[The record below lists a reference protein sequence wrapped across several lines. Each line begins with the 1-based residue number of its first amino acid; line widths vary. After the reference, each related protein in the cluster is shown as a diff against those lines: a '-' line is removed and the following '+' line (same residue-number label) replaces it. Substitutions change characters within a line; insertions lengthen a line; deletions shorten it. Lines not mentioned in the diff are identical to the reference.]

1 MAPKRKLD
9 EEEEDASA
17 GSAGEEKQEDEAASS
32 TEADTPAKKG
42 RGRPK
47 KSDAEKKPYTPT
59 GNPRGRPRTKVP
71 GGGADTP
78 KKRGRP
84 SLSSKSGTDSNDVE
98 NSLSAS
104 PKKRGRP
111 SLASKRGTDND
122 VNDEP
127 TNQPRKRGRPLGST
141 KKQKGD
147 KAQPPSKQSPNIP
160 TGKPRGRGPLGEN
173 SAKISRYIPTGKPRG
188 RRPLG
193 ENGRQKYVPTGIPR
207 GRKPI
212 GDKARVPYQPTGKP
226 RGRPK
231 ADMTVTAIQVKKKYF
246 KKEKYRLQVKPFK
259 IRRAKFKPKPTEKK
273 FMTVKPLKTEPPTKN
288 RIVPVTVQLVQSH
301 KDEKSGTPH
310 VNLRNSGTPHLNLRN
325 CGTPSVNPT
334 IFNVTPSKGS
344 NARYP
349 MLNEY
354 QRSLLHVNHSKH
366 LLNYECDREPALDVL
381 QKKLLAVNTQ
391 LIDTEEQRLELDK
404 RIIIFK
410 QRKIELERQLLNYRP
425 QRRVLTRVEQIP
437 VINMANDQQS
447 GVEHGAKIQG
457 WVSVADNLV
466 KIPNCSPSLKNCER
480 KPEVQTSGPL
490 HSRARSSADDSK
502 DVKKT
507 KKVTSRSEKRGR
519 GRPRK
524 QE

>member
-84 SLSSKSGTDSNDVE
+84 SLSSK
-98 NSLSAS
+98 
-104 PKKRGRP
+104 
-111 SLASKRGTDND
+111 RGTDND

-147 KAQPPSKQSPNIP
+147 K
-160 TGKPRGRGPLGEN
+160 
-173 SAKISRYIPTGKPRG
+173 
-188 RRPLG
+188 
-193 ENGRQKYVPTGIPR
+193 
-207 GRKPI
+207 
-212 GDKARVPYQPTGKP
+212 
-226 RGRPK
+226 
-231 ADMTVTAIQVKKKYF
+231 AIQVKKKYF